1 MATHRHTV
9 FYSLLIALTSL
20 VVGIVLASRL
30 DLAPASFAG
39 LNVPAANTEPITG
52 PLDSTTFRTIAS
64 QASPSVVSIVT
75 EVERRVP
82 RMSEFFGFE
91 DPGGGQPELAQG
103 AGSGFIIDPAGYILT
118 NNHVVAGAQRID
130 VMLAGTREFERGLE
144 ATIVGRDELTD
155 LALLKLVNPPDQ
167 PLAVARFGDSA
178 AIAPGDWVMAIGNPF
193 RLSHTVTVGVVS
205 AVGRLQQTAV
215 AQRFEEMIQTD
226 AAINRGNSGG
236 PLLNLRGEV
245 IGVNTAIV
253 SDDTGGNLGVGFAV
267 PINTL
272 SEILPQLRA
281 GKVTRGRIGVTVSR
295 IPMTQRYAESLGLQK
310 PSGAEIATVDPTG
323 PAAAAGLR
331 VGDVIVEFNG
341 QPVRDNSELV
351 SMVTRTTPGT
361 TVPLKVMRDRKTV
374 SLSVRVEE
382 LNLEA
387 ERGLVAG
394 SRQRPD
400 RGAPTQAGFGMTID
414 ELTARDAS
422 ELNLPRGVGG
432 AVVVNVVPTGAAA
445 RAGLRPGDVI
455 LKVGTTD
462 VRSLSQTSTALDAVP
477 SGEMTRL
484 VIWRGGSEQLVQVTK
499 R

>member
-1 MATHRHTV
+1 MSSHRNTV
-9 FYSLLIALTSL
+9 FYSLLLALTSL

-39 LNVPAANTEPITG
+39 LNVPAANTEPING

-75 EVERRVP
+75 EVERRAP
-82 RMSEFFGFE
+82 RMSDFFGLE
-91 DPGGGQPELAQG
+91 DPRGGEPELAQG

-167 PLAVARFGDSA
+167 PLAAAKFGDSK

-245 IGVNTAIV
+245 IGVNTMIV

-267 PINTL
+267 PVNTVI
-272 SEILPQLRA
+272 EILPQLRA

-310 PSGAEIATVDPTG
+310 PTGAEITSVTPNG

-341 QPVRDNSELV
+341 QPVDDNSELV
-351 SMVTRTTPGT
+351 LMVTRTTPGT

-374 SLSVRVEE
+374 SLNVRVEE
-382 LNLEA
+382 LDLEA

-394 SRQRPD
+394 ARQRPD

-414 ELTARDAS
+414 ELTAQEAA
-422 ELNLPRGVGG
+422 ELKLPRGVGG
-432 AVVVNVVPTGAAA
+432 AVIVNVSPTGAAA
-445 RAGLRPGDVI
+445 RALLRPGDVI
-455 LKVGTTD
+455 VKVGTTD
-462 VRSLSQTSTALDAVP
+462 VRNLAQTSAALDAVP

-484 VIWRGGSEQLVQVTK
+484 VIWRGGTEQLVQITK